1 MRNIPKLDL
10 GPDTYEVLFK
20 DDNEFK
26 EACLPKIYDIP
37 INLIDDFPA
46 HPYKVKMDEEMEY
59 LIESIKEHGL
69 ISPVI
74 LRPMEKGRYEL
85 VSGHRRK
92 EACLRA
98 GLEMIRAE
106 VRELTQ
112 DEAIIL
118 MVDSNLQRTELLPS
132 EKAFSYKMRLEAI
145 KRQGKR
151 TDLTSC
157 PLGTKSW
164 FRSNLEVS
172 EQVGDSRTQVARYIR
187 LTELT
192 PELLNLVD
200 ERKMALR
207 PAVELSYLSKNE
219 QSIVYDQIMYRECTP
234 SHAQAIRMR
243 RLSEHGLLTATAINT
258 IMKEEKPNQK
268 EKVHIPYNE
277 IRKYIP
283 RGVPYEKTADY
294 IKKALEYYQ
303 QNRLRGSQTKST

>member
-1 MRNIPKLDL
+1 MRGKPKLDL
-10 GPDTYEVLFK
+10 GPDAYEALFK
-20 DDNEFK
+20 DDNELR
-26 EACLPKIYDIP
+26 EPCLPKIYDIP

-46 HPYKVKMDEEMEY
+46 HPFKVIMDEDMEY
-59 LIESIKEHGL
+59 LIESIKEQGL

-74 LRPMEKGRYEL
+74 LRPIEKGRYEL

-98 GLEMIRAE
+98 GLSMIRAE
-106 VRELTQ
+106 VREMTQ

-151 TDLTSC
+151 TDLTSY

-187 LTELT
+187 LTELI
-192 PELLNLVD
+192 PKLLELVD

-207 PAVELSYLSKNE
+207 PAVELSYLSKDE
-219 QSIVYDQIMYRECTP
+219 QVIVYDQIMYRECTP
-234 SHAQAIRMR
+234 SHAQTIRMR
-243 RLSEHGLLTATAINT
+243 RLSEHGILNSSAINT
-258 IMKEEKPNQK
+258 IMREEKPNQK

-277 IRKYIP
+277 IRQFIP
-283 RGVPYEKTADY
+283 RGVSFEKTADY
-294 IKKALEYYQ
+294 IKKALEFYQ
-303 QNRLRGSQTKST
+303 QNQSKGSKAKSQ